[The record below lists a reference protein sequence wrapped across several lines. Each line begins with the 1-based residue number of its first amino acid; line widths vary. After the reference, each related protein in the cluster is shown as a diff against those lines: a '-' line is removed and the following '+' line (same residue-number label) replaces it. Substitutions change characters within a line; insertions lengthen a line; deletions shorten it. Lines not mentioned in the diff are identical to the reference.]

1 VVVTDVRP
9 ERVHVEQG
17 RAGDTASVDRPRL
30 AGEASRFMMDD
41 KGGVTLRDEPTLL
54 AAITA
59 DPDDDGPR
67 IVYADWLLQAG
78 DPRGELIAIQCAL
91 ARGRTPELVA
101 RERSLLERYEAEW
114 LAGAGLVSGESRLLR
129 GFIERVDTT
138 AARAALA
145 IDRLVEQPCLR
156 EVRVAVDAGGNEAEL
171 LRIAERLH
179 RRLPLTLEHV
189 TIDRRLQWNA
199 KHSDQVLR
207 QGTRIELHIDE
218 PVRAPAAVEV
228 FEAMLAKHPQLA
240 KIAVALCGRGR
251 VEIDALIARL
261 YATGPH
267 PGVRSFEVRFVNPAS
282 RDWVQW
288 IATRRLDDLT
298 ASFPELVSLMLPMA
312 EIWLEELAHDRLQHL
327 ALSWLGGTP
336 YGPSDSSV
344 WGAGPAPRGSGL
356 TFLRRSRLP
365 ALERLGVDFQY
376 DWYVGWQPEDIAAL
390 CEATGLPRL
399 AHLELRYS
407 LLGNEIC
414 RMLPGAPFA
423 AQLQTLD
430 LTATEVSEAGARHLV
445 ERRAAFPRLERL
457 ICFPFDEVSAGTW
470 AELAAAYPI
479 ELPS

>member
-1 VVVTDVRP
+1 MERTVRESRSRPGAGTEALP
-9 ERVHVEQG
+9 ERGAPDPG
-17 RAGDTASVDRPRL
+17 RSEAAVSADR
-30 AGEASRFMMDD
+30 AA
-41 KGGVTLRDEPTLL
+41 RDEPTLL
-54 AAITA
+54 AAIAA
-59 DPDDDGPR
+59 DPEDDGPR

-78 DPRGELIAIQCAL
+78 HARGELIAIQCAL
-91 ARGRTPELVA
+91 AGGRTTELVA
-101 RERSLLERYEAEW
+101 RERSLLERHEAEW
-114 LAGAGLVSGESRLLR
+114 LAGAGLAVGESRLQR
-129 GFIERVDTT
+129 GFVEQVDTT
-138 AARAALA
+138 AVRAAAA
-145 IDRLVEQPCLR
+145 IDQLVEQPCLR
-156 EVRVAVDAGGNEAEL
+156 SLRVGVDAGGNEAEL
-171 LRIAERLH
+171 ARIADRL
-179 RRLPLTLEHV
+179 RRQLPINLEHV

-199 KHSDQVLR
+199 RHSDQVLR
-207 QGTRIELHIDE
+207 QGTRVELHIDE
-218 PVRAPAAVEV
+218 PARAPAAVAV
-228 FEAMLAKHPQLA
+228 FEAMLARHPQLA

-251 VEIDALIARL
+251 VELDPLIARL

-298 ASFPELVSLMLPMA
+298 ASFPELGSLMLPMA
-312 EIWLEELAHDRLQHL
+312 EVWLEELSHDRLQHL

-365 ALERLGVDFQY
+365 ALERLAVDFQY
-376 DWYVGWQPEDIAAL
+376 DWYVGWLAEDVVAL
-390 CEATGLPRL
+390 CEAAGLPRL

-407 LLGNEIC
+407 LLGDEIC
-414 RMLPGAPFA
+414 RRLPDAPFA

-430 LTATEVSEAGARHLV
+430 LTASEVSEDGARYLL

-457 ICFPFDEVSAGTW
+457 VCFPFDEVSTGTW